1 MEDYD
6 AIIIGGGVNGLTTAA
21 YLSKSGL
28 KTLVL
33 EARGECGAHC
43 DTTEPGLPGFTHNL
57 HATWLI
63 SAMSPCVK
71 DLELDTQFGL
81 EHVTT
86 EYCYGK
92 TFADGKNILMGV
104 DPLKT
109 FTSWEK
115 HSEKD
120 SLFFMEAADYC
131 LDHLEETKEIFHN
144 FLFKAP
150 SEATLKQTGKMV
162 EDLLSACSL
171 DIPLTFDQIWNMNGF
186 DLTRVLFESEYTR
199 TLIQSLSWIAGM
211 PPIHPS
217 VGSMGAILTML
228 CGPFFPVH
236 QAKGGSHALTHALVK
251 AATAYGARILPC
263 CPVEEIIIKNGE
275 AKGVRLSD
283 HSVFPGE
290 TIFAKKII
298 SNITLIP
305 TFRHLIKEEHIG
317 KEMVKRIDKF
327 DYNEQNLFATYWA
340 LDGPPQFASAEYDDG
355 IQKCFT
361 GYFGGKDTAKLTE
374 FNNDLI
380 NRVIHP
386 DIHANWF
393 IPSLTDPT
401 QAPKDCH
408 TAFVWLDAPPQP
420 KSWKHG
426 SLNGLPAWD
435 DIKYKMADEV
445 VNTFEKYAP
454 GFKNLIKD
462 QIIYTPFDMQRNNP
476 SAVLGNWLG
485 GSVIPSQWYM
495 KRPVEGVLKGGGSRT
510 FLKNLYLSNSIHLF
524 SYSGLSSGYIAASE
538 VAEDLGAREQPWWQD
553 KALNWYLDNIDDI
566 PQNLGV
572 R

>member
-6 AIIIGGGVNGLTTAA
+6 VIIIGGGINGLAAAA
-21 YLSKSGL
+21 YLARSGL

-43 DTTEPGLPGFTHNL
+43 DTTEPGMPGFVHNL

-63 SAMSPCVK
+63 SAMSPCIE
-71 DLELDTQFGL
+71 DLELDTRFGL

-86 EYCYGK
+86 EYCYAK
-92 TFADGKNILMGV
+92 TFSDGKNVLMGV
-104 DPLKT
+104 DPLLT
-109 FTSWEK
+109 FNSWER

-120 SLFFMEAADYC
+120 GLFFMKAADYM
-131 LDHLEETKEIFHN
+131 LNNLEETKIIFHD
-144 FLFKAP
+144 FLYRAP
-150 SEATLKQTGKMV
+150 SEEILKETGQVISNLMA
-162 EDLLSACSL
+162 AC
-171 DIPLTFDQIWNMNGF
+171 DVDLTFEQVWNMTGF
-186 DLTRVLFESEYTR
+186 DLTKALFESEYVR
-199 TLIQSLSWIAGM
+199 TIIQSFTWIAGM
-211 PPIHPS
+211 PPIHPN
-217 VGSMGAILTML
+217 VGSMGALLTML

-251 AATAYGARILPC
+251 AATAYGAKILPC
-263 CPVEEIIIKNGE
+263 CPVKEIIVKNGV
-275 AKGVRLSD
+275 AQGVQLSE
-283 HSVFPGE
+283 HSVFPNE
-290 TIFAKKII
+290 TITAKKII
-298 SNITLIP
+298 SNLTLIP
-305 TFRHLIKEEHIG
+305 TFRHLIQEDEIG
-317 KEMVKRIDKF
+317 TKMAAIIDQF

-340 LDGPPQFASAEYDDG
+340 LDGAPQFASAEYDDG
-355 IQKCFT
+355 IQRCFT
-361 GYFGGKDTAKLTE
+361 GYFGGKDTEALKK
-374 FNNDLI
+374 FNADLI
-380 NRVIHP
+380 NRIIHP
-386 DIHANWF
+386 DIRANWF
-393 IPSLTDPT
+393 VPSLTDPT
-401 QAPKDCH
+401 QAPEGCH

-426 SLNGLPAWD
+426 ALNGLPAWD
-435 DIKYKMADEV
+435 NIKEKMAEQV

-454 GFKNLIKD
+454 GFKKLIKD

-495 KRPVEGVLKGGGSRT
+495 KRPVEGVLRGGCSRT
-510 FLKNLYLSNSIHLF
+510 FLKNLHLSNSIHLF

-538 VAEDLGAREQPWWQD
+538 VAEDMKVRDQDWWNG
-553 KALNWYLDNIDDI
+553 KALEWYLDNMNEI